1 MIADVSERAGGRRP
15 GECGET
21 DVRLCEDG
29 DLAEVARGRG
39 MLMEGAE

>member
-1 MIADVSERAGGRRP
+1 MSERAGGRRP
-15 GECGET
+15 IEECGET
-21 DVRLCEDG
+21 DVRLREDG